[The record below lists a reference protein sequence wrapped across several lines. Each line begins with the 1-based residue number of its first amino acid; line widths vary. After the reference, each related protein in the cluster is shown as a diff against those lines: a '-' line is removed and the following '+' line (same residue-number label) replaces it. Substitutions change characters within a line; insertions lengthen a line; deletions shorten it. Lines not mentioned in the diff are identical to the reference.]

1 VTKTDTNVDVDVQ
14 TLAASLERLV
24 AMVRRLTPP
33 SAGLSLTAS
42 STLRSLELSGP
53 HRLSELATGQGIT
66 QPAMTQLVTRL
77 EREGYVQRGGSPDDA
92 RVVLVTLTAA
102 GRDLLHRRRRA
113 RSEALH
119 ALLDRLPAADREAVF
134 AAVPALN
141 LLAELGQPDDRS
153 RNR

>member
-1 VTKTDTNVDVDVQ
+1 MTKTATDSDIQ
-14 TLAASLERLV
+14 ALSASLERLV

-33 SAGLSLTAS
+33 SAGLSLTAA

-53 HRLSELATGQGIT
+53 CRLSELASAQGIT

-77 EREGYVQRGGSPDDA
+77 EREGYVHRGGSPDDA
-92 RVVLVTLTAA
+92 RVVLVNLTAS
-102 GRDLLHRRRRA
+102 GRALLHHRRQA
-113 RSEALH
+113 RTEALH
-119 ALLDRLPAADREAVF
+119 GLVDLLPAADREAVF

-141 LLAELGQPDDRS
+141 LLAELGQTDDRS